1 MEHFKIDLTN
11 GNIIERAED
20 FTDAW
25 REEVRAQMSD
35 ENDRKLTELMKP
47 YITLNDCRNMMI
59 AERMAEQLND
69 EANAERFMAIDRGE
83 HIYPQFKVIEVPQI
97 GDAVSYAFNGDSTP
111 CGHIKSISPTKK
123 RVTTTTGHVFYRKNN
138 SGSWLK
144 NRTWS
149 LVAGHVTSRN
159 PHL

>member
-35 ENDRKLTELMKP
+35 ENDSKLTELMKP

-69 EANAERFMAIDRGE
+69 EANAERPHDD
-83 HIYPQFKVIEVPQI
+83 EV
-97 GDAVSYAFNGDSTP
+97 GLAAKRKDDAQ
-111 CGHIKSISPTKK
+111 
-123 RVTTTTGHVFYRKNN
+123 R
-138 SGSWLK
+138 
-144 NRTWS
+144 
-149 LVAGHVTSRN
+149 
-159 PHL
+159 